1 MRTPCVV
8 GFVFN
13 EKNDYVALIRK
24 NRPPEQAGKLNGVG
38 GKVEPNEAPV
48 IAMQREFEEEAGEKI
63 HVFSWDFVA
72 KILYPNALLYVY
84 TSRLD
89 DNIFH
94 SLSSRWKPPA
104 PDSSLE
110 PFPPAP
116 PGWRPPASGSMNSY
130 HETEQIEFVSVEND
144 LVLHKDV
151 MPNLKWMIPFC
162 LNRDSW
168 HMKGSMSMD
177 GRSEPAGRASLGT
190 EVYDYE

>member
-89 DNIFH
+89 DNTFH

-104 PDSSLE
+104 
-110 PFPPAP
+110 
-116 PGWRPPASGSMNSY
+116 SGSMSSY